1 MKLLVIGSGGRE
13 HALLWALRRSARPL
27 EELYCA
33 PGNAGLAADADC
45 VPINATDTL
54 ALAQFAEEKRIDLTI
69 VGGEAPLAAGIV
81 DEFERR
87 GLVIAGAHRSAA
99 RLESSKAFAK
109 DFMARHDIPTARY
122 MVAQSANQAREILQ
136 SGEFGKEDSAVVV
149 KADGLAAGKGVVV
162 ARTRAEAL
170 EAVNDLMTGAVAG
183 AEAARCVVIEEAL
196 DGREAS
202 LLLFSDGH
210 DYALMP
216 AARDH
221 KRVGEHDTGPNTG
234 GMGAIT
240 DPSVMDEAT
249 LKRVVSEMVEPT
261 LMGARAEG
269 FPFRG
274 VLFLGLMLTA
284 EGPRL
289 LEYNVRFGDPEAQTI
304 LIRLQTDLVDIF
316 EAVARGRLSEVP
328 IRWAKE
334 SSACVVLAARGYP
347 SRPETGARIEG
358 LERARAHPGVEIFHA
373 GTARSAGGEWLTA
386 GGRVLN
392 VAATGA
398 TLDEALA
405 RCYGAVGEI
414 QWDGMH
420 YRRDIGKFS
429 EGRGQEGEEAVGGG
443 L

>member
-1 MKLLVIGSGGRE
+1 V
-13 HALLWALRRSARPL
+13 WALRKSARPHL
-27 EELYCA
+27 ELYCA
-33 PGNAGLAADADC
+33 SGNAGIAEQADC
-45 VPINATDTL
+45 VSINAIDTS
-54 ALAQFAEEKRIDLTI
+54 ALARFAEEKKIDLTI

-87 GLVIAGAHRSAA
+87 GLVIAGSHQRAA

-109 DFMARHDIPTARY
+109 DFMARHHIQTARY
-122 MVAQSANQAREILQ
+122 RVANSAGEAQEILQ
-136 SGEFGKEDSAVVV
+136 SGEFGPADSPVVV

-170 EAVNDLMTGAVAG
+170 VAINGLMTGAGGVG
-183 AEAARCVVIEEAL
+183 SDPSRRVVIEEAL
-196 DGREAS
+196 VGREAS
-202 LLLFSDGH
+202 LLLFSDGR

-240 DPSVMDEAT
+240 DASVLDEKT
-249 LKRVVSEMVEPT
+249 LARVVREMVEPT
-261 LMGARAEG
+261 LAGARAEG

-274 VLFLGLMLTA
+274 VLFIGLMLTS
-284 EGPRL
+284 EGPRV

-304 LIRLQTDLVDIF
+304 LVRLQTDLVDVF
-316 EAVARGRLSEVP
+316 EAVARGRLSEVSIEWKSEP
-328 IRWAKE
+328 
-334 SSACVVLAARGYP
+334 SACVVLAARGYP
-347 SRPETGARIEG
+347 ASPETGARIEG
-358 LERARAHPGVEIFHA
+358 LERARDHQGVRIFHA
-373 GTARSAGGEWLTA
+373 GTARSAEGAWLTA

-392 VAATGA
+392 VTASAQ

-414 QWDGMH
+414 HWDGMH
-420 YRRDIGKFS
+420 YRRDIGKFVES
-429 EGRGQEGEEAVGGG
+429 QRGQEAIG
-443 L
+443 

>member
-13 HALLWALRRSARPL
+13 HALLWALRKSARPL
-27 EELYCA
+27 LELYCA
-33 PGNAGLAADADC
+33 PGNAGLAAHADC
-45 VPINATDTL
+45 VSINATDIL

-87 GLVIAGAHRSAA
+87 GLMIAGADQSAA

-109 DFMARHDIPTARY
+109 DFMARHHIPTARY
-122 MVAQSANQAREILQ
+122 AVAHSLTEAREILQ
-136 SGEFGKEDSAVVV
+136 SGEFGEEDSAVVV

-162 ARTRAEAL
+162 ARTRAEGL
-170 EAVNDLMTGAVAG
+170 EAINDLMAGAVVG
-183 AEAARCVVIEEAL
+183 TEAARRVVIEEAL

-202 LLLFSDGH
+202 LLLFSDGRN
-210 DYALMP
+210 YALMP

-240 DPSVMDEAT
+240 DSSVLDDAT
-249 LKRVVSEMVEPT
+249 LTRVVREMVEPT
-261 LMGARAEG
+261 LAGVRAEG

-274 VLFLGLMLTA
+274 VLFLGLMLTS
-284 EGPRL
+284 EGPRV

-304 LIRLQTDLVDIF
+304 LVRLQTDLVDIF

-328 IRWAKE
+328 IQWADR

-347 SRPETGARIEG
+347 AHPETGARIEG
-358 LERARAHPGVEIFHA
+358 LERASAHQGVEIFHA

-392 VAATGA
+392 VAATGS
-398 TLDEALA
+398 TLDEARA
-405 RCYGAVGEI
+405 RCYSAVGEI
-414 QWDGMH
+414 HWDGMH
-420 YRRDIGKFS
+420 YRRDIGKFAES
-429 EGRGQEGEEAVGGG
+429 AGGQEAVGRGR
-443 L
+443 